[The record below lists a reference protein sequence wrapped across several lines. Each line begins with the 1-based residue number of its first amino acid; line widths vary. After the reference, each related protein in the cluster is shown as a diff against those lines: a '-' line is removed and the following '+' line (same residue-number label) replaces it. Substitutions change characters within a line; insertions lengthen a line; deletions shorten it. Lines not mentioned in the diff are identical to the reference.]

1 MNDRI
6 NSDRINLKRLA
17 RSSTGWIVTA
27 LLAASMIVPF
37 LWMLS
42 TSLKPDAQ
50 LLVFPPRLLSSE
62 FSFASYTR
70 LLELFPMARMF
81 FNSLVVT
88 AASTIGQLII
98 CSMAAY
104 AFARIPFRGRSL
116 LFLLFLAT
124 LMVPLQ
130 VILTPLF
137 IEMRMLGWV
146 NSYAG
151 IVFPTMTIRVAF
163 GVFLLRQAFAAIPE
177 ALEESAFM
185 DGATYGTIFARVALP
200 LVRPA
205 LATLVVLAF
214 MDAWNALLWPL
225 LVVRDT
231 NMMTLPVGLSALH
244 GRYSTAWNMVMAGV
258 VISVLPIIA
267 IFIGAQRHFIE
278 GMARAGIKS

>member
-1 MNDRI
+1 M
-6 NSDRINLKRLA
+6 SSSVSTKELVQ
-17 RSSTGWIVTA
+17 RSAGWLVTV
-27 LLAASMIVPF
+27 LFAATMIVPF

-50 LLVFPPRLLSSE
+50 LLVFPPRFLSAE
-62 FSFASYTR
+62 LGFSSYSR
-70 LLELFPMARMF
+70 LLELFPMGRMF
-81 FNSLVVT
+81 FNSVVVT
-88 AASTIGQLII
+88 VASTVGQLIV

-104 AFARIPFRGRSL
+104 AFARIPFRGRSVV
-116 LFLLFLAT
+116 FVLFLAT

-151 IVFPTMTIRVAF
+151 LVFPTMSIRIAF
-163 GVFLLRQAFAAIPE
+163 GVFLLRQAFLAIPV

-185 DGATYGTIFARVALP
+185 DGASYGTIFTRVALP